1 MIVTVPTG
9 YEALSNGE
17 LVSKKAEGNSTTF
30 HWLLEV
36 PHSLYLVSL
45 VIGEYTITEEDCDG
59 IPLRYY
65 VPVGREA
72 DTDRSFSKTCKMM
85 RFFVEKF
92 GTYPYKAYTQ
102 SCVTNFTFGG
112 MENTTATTLT
122 DLTLHDARAHLDFR
136 SCPLVAHEL
145 AHMWWGDF
153 VTLKTWSQL
162 WLHEGFA
169 TYLDPCFVEFDEG
182 REEFSY
188 RLLLNAER
196 YMSEDSSRYRRPI
209 VTNVYE
215 FPTNMFDAH
224 SYPGGSWR
232 LHMLRH
238 QLGDEVWWRVLKH
251 FLTKHAK
258 GVVETVDFQRAI
270 EDITG
275 DPMDQFFDQWIFK
288 AGYPEFK
295 VSQSWDAKRGMLK
308 LTVKQHQKAIN
319 ETPEFF
325 VVPVDIG
332 ITTEK
337 ASFSFEILVE
347 QREQTFYLP
356 VPDKPLMIEFDPGL
370 WVLKTLDFDRPEDML
385 RYQLKHAKEA
395 MSRIEAATTLAKKGT
410 PSAIE
415 ALKEAVLKDSFWGVQ
430 TRAAKALGTIP
441 GKLALEAL
449 AACTKAKHPKTRR
462 GVAEALRSYRDEQA
476 AEALLPLLEKDE
488 SYFVEAAAAL
498 SLGKTK
504 SEKAFAALKD
514 ALSKDS
520 FREVIRAGV
529 LAGLADLDDERGIPL
544 AIEWAAYG
552 KPYLARIAALAA
564 LGKFGKYREHRKDI
578 LDAIVAVFKEP
589 FDALSYRPYIAA
601 ISALVVRGHSDAVP
615 HLQSIASS
623 DPRSRFRQRARRA
636 INAIHTGKDK
646 GDELRK
652 LRDDFEKLQREN
664 ITLRDRLTKLE
675 TSVTPPKPSKTS
687 TRRKPKTK

>member
-1 MIVTVPTG
+1 
-9 YEALSNGE
+9 
-17 LVSKKAEGNSTTF
+17 
-30 HWLLEV
+30 
-36 PHSLYLVSL
+36 
-45 VIGEYTITEEDCDG
+45 
-59 IPLRYY
+59 
-65 VPVGREA
+65 
-72 DTDRSFSKTCKMM
+72 MM
-85 RFFVEKF
+85 RFFIEKF
-92 GTYPYKAYTQ
+92 GVPYPFKAYTQ

-136 SCPLVAHEL
+136 SDPLVAHEL
-145 AHMWWGDF
+145 AHMWFGDF
-153 VTLKTWSQL
+153 ITLKTWSQL

-182 REEFSY
+182 RDEFSY
-188 RLLLNAER
+188 RLLENAER
-196 YMSEDSSRYRRPI
+196 YMREDSSRYRRPI

-215 FPTNMFDAH
+215 FPTNLFDAH

-238 QLGDEVWWRVLKH
+238 QLGDEVWWKVLKH
-251 FLTKHAK
+251 YLTKHAE

-270 EDITG
+270 EEITG
-275 DPMDQFFDQWIFK
+275 DPMDRFFDQWIFK

-295 VSQSWDAKRGMLK
+295 VSQSWDAERGMLK
-308 LTVKQHQKAIN
+308 LMVKQQQKGTQ
-319 ETPEFF
+319 ETPEVF

-332 ITTEK
+332 VITK
-337 ASFSFEILVE
+337 AGAMTFEILVE

-356 VPDKPLMIEFDPGL
+356 VPDKPLMVEFDPGL
-370 WVLKTLDFDRPEDML
+370 WVLKTLDFDQPEDML

-395 MSRIEAATTLAKKGT
+395 MSRIQAAKTLAKKGT
-410 PSAIE
+410 PSAIK

-430 TRAAKALGTIP
+430 TRAATALGTIP
-441 GKLALEAL
+441 GETALEAL
-449 AACTKAKHPKTRR
+449 VACTKAKHPKTRR
-462 GVAEALRSYRDEQA
+462 GVAQALGNYRDEQA
-476 AEALLPLLEKDE
+476 AEALLPLLKEDE
-488 SYFVEAAAAL
+488 SYYVESSAAIA
-498 SLGKTK
+498 LGKTK
-504 SEKAFAALKD
+504 SEKAFTALKK

-529 LAGLADLDDERGIPL
+529 LAGLAELDDERGIPL

-578 LDAIVAVFKEP
+578 LEAIVAVFKEP

-601 ISALVVRGHSDAVP
+601 IGALVVRGHSDAIA
-615 HLQSIASS
+615 HLNSVANN

-636 INAIHTGKDK
+636 IKRIHAGKDK

-652 LRDDFEKLQREN
+652 LREDLEKLQREN
-664 ITLRDRLTKLE
+664 ITLRDRLAKVE
-675 TSVTPPKPSKTS
+675 ASVTPSKPSKTR
-687 TRRKPKTK
+687 TRRKSKTS